1 MDLGAIAL
9 GFIIIACAIVVR
21 KNKHRKVTV
30 IFGGLA
36 LLSALL
42 ITTSYSGTSSF
53 NNSVSAQKTLQRLQQ
68 HDHAQVNK
76 WVAHNHLKVTS
87 IRSDGNNIWEVT
99 LQPSHHCK
107 SALMVSNQYSPQGTY
122 IATNVVNR
130 PECLNWL
137 GLGSTTTAALR
148 R

>member
-9 GFIIIACAIVVR
+9 GFIVIVCGIIAVR
-21 KNKHRKVTV
+21 KREHRKVTAF
-30 IFGGLA
+30 FGGLA

-42 ITTSYSGTSSF
+42 ITRSYSASSF